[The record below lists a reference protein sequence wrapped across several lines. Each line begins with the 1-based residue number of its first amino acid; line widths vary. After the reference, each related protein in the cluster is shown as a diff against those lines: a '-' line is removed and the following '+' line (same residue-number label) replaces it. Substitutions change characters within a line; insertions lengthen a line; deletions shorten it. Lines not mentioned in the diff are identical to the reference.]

1 MDDVAGQ
8 SAAAEASTT
17 SIDAEPSNDVAGPS
31 ATEAIDGGHVD
42 GRILPRLVNGWARHP
57 TVLER
62 YYTSHTLSNHQC
74 VHVHSNG
81 VCVLAVSP
89 SHPMLHKGDVKVKSI
104 AYRTHD
110 SKNLMQTSVSGKKK
124 AGAVFILPRD
134 MVCTVTLSD
143 ESTVTLYGCIR
154 ASVIEINTRLLA
166 NHRSSARP
174 RATSQSFCRRWK
186 RRARLA
192 RRCSS
197 STSRAR

>member
-1 MDDVAGQ
+1 
-8 SAAAEASTT
+8 
-17 SIDAEPSNDVAGPS
+17 
-31 ATEAIDGGHVD
+31 
-42 GRILPRLVNGWARHP
+42 
-57 TVLER
+57 
-62 YYTSHTLSNHQC
+62 
-74 VHVHSNG
+74 
-81 VCVLAVSP
+81 
-89 SHPMLHKGDVKVKSI
+89 MLLKGDVKVKSI

-166 NHRSSARP
+166 NPSLLGTPEGYIAILLP
-174 RATSQSFCRRWK
+174 K
-186 RRARLA
+186 MEERARLA